1 MSELATLARPYATA
15 VFKRAKETGTTSQW
29 SDTLGFLAAVLS
41 DSQIEQAAENPVS
54 SKEKFTS
61 ALLDLCSGKIIDGEG
76 ENFVRLLIANKRLG
90 LTKLI
95 SEQFEQ
101 LRADEEGYI
110 VADVHTAYPLDDAEI
125 NQLTTLL
132 QQTLGKQP
140 RLHVQV
146 DETLIGGVLIKAGDR
161 VIDASVRGQIQRLAK
176 RLYN

>member
-15 VFKRAKETGTTSQW
+15 VFKRAKETGTTPQW
-29 SDTLGFLAAVLS
+29 SDALEFLSAVIS
-41 DSQIEQAAENPVS
+41 DPQIERAAENPVA
-54 SKEKFTS
+54 SKDKFTQ
-61 ALLDLCSGKIIDGEG
+61 ALLDLCRGKIDGEG

-90 LTKLI
+90 LIKLI

-110 VADVHTAYPLDDAEI
+110 VAEVHTAYPLDVAEI

-140 RLHVQV
+140 RLHILV

-161 VIDASVRGQIQRLAK
+161 VIDASVHGQIQRLAK